1 MPRDIYSLK
10 VSELK
15 AELAKRGL
23 PTRGNK
29 ASLLAELIEALTNE
43 GFDPDTYE
51 FPEAKELSDDS
62 ETEQSPEQAPTK
74 TDKIMEMLSAMTSTM
89 NQRLEQ
95 QTVSI
100 NSITSAMNQRFE
112 EQSTSIT
119 ASINQRLEEQTV
131 SMNQRFEEQ
140 ATKTTVITDQLAKI
154 DSRFC
159 EVREEIRKTE
169 EGLNDKI
176 EKVDKR
182 TLQLKEEVD
191 DRIKELTQRLEG
203 IQQNGSVTIERAAV
217 KSLKAPIFDEQIPW
231 GVYKTQFEAAAIHN
245 RWTDEE
251 RATALV
257 LALKGPAAA
266 ILQTLPAEKQKHYGA
281 LIIALETVTAT

>member
-89 NQRLEQ
+89 N
-95 QTVSI
+95 
-100 NSITSAMNQRFE
+100 
-112 EQSTSIT
+112 
-119 ASINQRLEEQTV
+119 
-131 SMNQRFEEQ
+131 
-140 ATKTTVITDQLAKI
+140 
-154 DSRFC
+154 
-159 EVREEIRKTE
+159 
-169 EGLNDKI
+169 
-176 EKVDKR
+176 
-182 TLQLKEEVD
+182 
-191 DRIKELTQRLEG
+191 
-203 IQQNGSVTIERAAV
+203 
-217 KSLKAPIFDEQIPW
+217 
-231 GVYKTQFEAAAIHN
+231 
-245 RWTDEE
+245 
-251 RATALV
+251 
-257 LALKGPAAA
+257 
-266 ILQTLPAEKQKHYGA
+266 
-281 LIIALETVTAT
+281 